1 MLPTSIPNITHSNFD
16 LSYTLFLGQLTHLTF
31 LASPPVSQSTFRF
44 VSPSKFQRQHRF
56 RTHLGWRPV
65 YVRIY
70 DEAKKLAVSLTPSSW
85 QLRSSAACCR
95 SHPSNTCQSHG
106 LQHQRQPEQYRDSS
120 TCATTR
126 PRRSSS
132 PLRSLVYSSLLTR
145 RDTLQRDEGC
155 YLKNSWHTTR
165 AHCMQDSRH

>member
-1 MLPTSIPNITHSNFD
+1 VLPTSIPNITHSNFD

-65 YVRIY
+65 CMF
-70 DEAKKLAVSLTPSSW
+70 VSMMMR
-85 QLRSSAACCR
+85 QRN

-106 LQHQRQPEQYRDSS
+106 MRHQRQPEQYRDSS

-126 PRRSSS
+126 RRRSSS
-132 PLRSLVYSSLLTR
+132 PLRSLVYSSLPIR
-145 RDTLQRDEGC
+145 RETLQSDEGC
-155 YLKNSWHTTR
+155 YLKNSWHSTR
-165 AHCMQDSRH
+165 AHCMQDPRH